1 MMQNH
6 RCPVCARTDAL
17 AAYCEVGGF
26 QVYVCQHCQADHVHP
41 VPTPQILKAY
51 YDRSAWFEGGEHGG
65 YANYDRQT
73 EHSLEHIQA
82 TLDAF
87 ETDAAL
93 SVLDIGCGYGNHLAL
108 AAGRGWKCF
117 GVEMSEHAR
126 GVAKSRLAN
135 DAHIVGDVDELLP
148 HQFDL
153 ILMLDVLEH
162 LPAPEAL
169 FYKLFAIGAI
179 QPHTKVVITTPNA
192 GSAAATQNPEHWKYR
207 HPPSH
212 LVLYSAQALTILLK
226 RLRFTAVRVEGM
238 HPVSAPAEAQAPWR
252 DFEGLQAVASGSDF
266 AAFMQERYVPGT
278 WSRLAEYEH
287 MPRYAIARSLAEGKT
302 VLDFGCGT
310 GYGSALLA
318 GVASSVIGLD
328 IDAGAIEWASQTHV
342 HPGLQFVRRNDL
354 GASLPEACFDLVTCF
369 EMIEHVDFATQT
381 AVIASMA
388 RLLTDDGLLLI
399 STPNPEVTRHYGAN
413 PFHLRE
419 MTRDEFHALLS
430 PHFPHVTLLEQ
441 RICNAISVT
450 QIGSTSGLVPQPL
463 NDGGRASEPAA
474 FVAMCSRRPV
484 ASPAQMVFFDEESD
498 LILDCLAR
506 EKALNAA
513 RFKAYQLGEQA
524 QNEIRSHKAAL
535 TTLHADREAFT
546 HASAAKT
553 SAHESER
560 DALQVELASSLVKLK
575 RTDADLA
582 ANDAALAELVIEL
595 ASKEDD
601 LRASRDTLA
610 ARDEALQHLGTEL
623 KALKVA
629 HVVSVAEFNAKVI
642 ELAANEDA
650 LRTSRDTLAARDEAL
665 QHLGTEHQALHVVR
679 TAKVAELSAKVTEL
693 AAKQD
698 ELHACRNDL
707 AARDESLA
715 MREAELVTKDAE
727 SVLRETALADLATDR
742 QRLATTLR
750 EQVSACRQLESD
762 LILLRQSKWFRLRHA
777 MITKPRTWR
786 TCLRVAYLLGALAT
800 PSGVK
805 RWAGPFIHA
814 RKQRLLASGG
824 ASASLG
830 QPSNA
835 YVVRQPKSTAAQ
847 RPIVVHVIANFM
859 TGGSSRL
866 VIDLIEHLGSQFE
879 QSVVTSFIPDPPD
892 YLGLEI
898 TEYRHPKDDAVFVE
912 HFQRLR
918 PAFIHMHYWGDCD
931 EPWYAKAVAAAER
944 LGIPMIQNVNTPV
957 APYMSPAIERYVYV
971 SDYVRH
977 TFGQSDPH
985 HLTIYPGSDFSHFSA
1000 SALEPR
1006 PDDCVGMVYRLE
1018 SDKLNEHAI
1027 KPFIRIV
1034 QKRPR
1039 TRVLI
1044 VGGGSLLVP
1053 FQNAVARV
1061 GLTMNFE
1068 FTGYVAYEALPAL
1081 YRRMSVFVAPV
1092 WKESFGQVSP
1102 FAMNMRAPVI
1112 GYDIG
1117 AIHEIVGDPELVAQP
1132 ADADHLA
1139 DIAVRLLDS
1148 PALRQQ
1154 IGDAQ
1159 RARAQAHFSLQAM
1172 IASYARV
1179 YQGMK
1184 HAQKVASA

>member
-17 AAYCEVGGF
+17 SAYCEVGGF

-135 DAHIVGDVDELLP
+135 GAHIVGDVDELLP

-179 QPHTKVVITTPNA
+179 QPHTQVVITTPNA
-192 GSAAATQNPEHWKYR
+192 GSAAATQNPDHWKYR

-238 HPVSAPAEAQAPWR
+238 HPLSAQAAAQPPWR

-318 GVASSVIGLD
+318 GVASSVTGLD
-328 IDAGAIEWASQTHV
+328 IDAGAVEWASQTHV
-342 HPGLQFVRRNDL
+342 HPGLQFLRRDDL
-354 GASLPEACFDLVTCF
+354 GASLPQASFDLVTCF

-430 PHFPHVTLLEQ
+430 PHFSHVTMLEQ
-441 RICNAISVT
+441 RICNAISIT
-450 QIGSTSGLVPQPL
+450 QIDSNSGLMPL
-463 NDGGRASEPAA
+463 SLTGGGRGSEPAA
-474 FVAMCSRRPV
+474 FVALCSRRPV
-484 ASPAQMVFFDEESD
+484 ASPVQMVFFDEESD
-498 LILDCLAR
+498 LIGDYLAR

-513 RFKAYQLGEQA
+513 RFEGYRLGEQV
-524 QNEIRSHKAAL
+524 QNEIHRNETVLAK
-535 TTLHADREAFT
+535 LHAIGEEFA
-546 HASAAKT
+546 HANAVQR
-553 SAHESER
+553 SAHGSELE
-560 DALQVELASSLVKLK
+560 ALQVELAERLAALE
-575 RTDADLA
+575 RTGADLTA
-582 ANDAALAELVIEL
+582 KDAALAESVIEL
-595 ASKEDD
+595 AAKEDE
-601 LRASRDTLA
+601 LRVSRGTLA
-610 ARDEALQHLGTEL
+610 ARDETL
-623 KALKVA
+623 K
-629 HVVSVAEFNAKVI
+629 
-642 ELAANEDA
+642 
-650 LRTSRDTLAARDEAL
+650 
-665 QHLGTEHQALHVVR
+665 HLGTEHQALHVVR

-1139 DIAVRLLDS
+1139 NIAVRLLDS

-1172 IASYARV
+1172 IASYATL

>member
-1 MMQNH
+1 MTRLRGAEPNGGTPENKPYAFVEQ
-6 RCPVCARTDAL
+6 RL
-17 AAYCEVGGF
+17 ESFGAAPG
-26 QVYVCQHCQADHVHP
+26 
-41 VPTPQILKAY
+41 
-51 YDRSAWFEGGEHGG
+51 R
-65 YANYDRQT
+65 
-73 EHSLEHIQA
+73 
-82 TLDAF
+82 
-87 ETDAAL
+87 

-135 DAHIVGDVDELLP
+135 GAHIVGDVDELLP

-179 QPHTKVVITTPNA
+179 QPHTQVVITTPNA
-192 GSAAATQNPEHWKYR
+192 GSAAATQNPDHWKYR

-252 DFEGLQAVASGSDF
+252 DFGGLQAVASGSDF

-318 GVASSVIGLD
+318 GVASGVIGLD

-342 HPGLQFVRRNDL
+342 YPGLQFLRRNDL
-354 GASLPEACFDLVTCF
+354 GASLPQASFDLVTCF

-399 STPNPEVTRHYGAN
+399 STPNPEVTRQYGAN

-419 MTRDEFHALLS
+419 MTRDEFHTLLS
-430 PHFPHVTLLEQ
+430 PHFPHVLMLEQ

-450 QIGSTSGLVPQPL
+450 QTGGNSGLMPL
-463 NDGGRASEPAA
+463 SLQGGGSGSEPAA
-474 FVAMCSRRPV
+474 FVALCSRRPI

-498 LILDCLAR
+498 LIGEYLAR

-513 RFKAYQLGEQA
+513 RFEAYRLGEQV
-524 QNEIRSHKAAL
+524 QHEIHHKEAVFARL
-535 TTLHADREAFT
+535 NAMGEEFAHANAVQ
-546 HASAAKT
+546 S
-553 SAHESER
+553 SAHGRELE
-560 DALQVELASSLVKLK
+560 ALQVELSSRVAELE
-575 RTDADLA
+575 RTAAGLA
-582 ANDAALAELVIEL
+582 AKDAALAE
-595 ASKEDD
+595 
-601 LRASRDTLA
+601 T
-610 ARDEALQHLGTEL
+610 
-623 KALKVA
+623 VA
-629 HVVSVAEFNAKVI
+629 
-642 ELAANEDA
+642 ELAATQN
-650 LRTSRDTLAARDEAL
+650 
-665 QHLGTEHQALHVVR
+665 
-679 TAKVAELSAKVTEL
+679 
-693 AAKQD
+693 
-698 ELHACRNDL
+698 ELHACQNDL
-707 AARDESLA
+707 AARDKSLA

-742 QRLATTLR
+742 HRLATALE

-762 LILLRQSKWFRLRHA
+762 LILLRHTKWFRLRHA

-786 TCLRVAYLLGALAT
+786 TYVRVAYLLGALAT
-800 PSGVK
+800 PAGVK
-805 RWAGPFIHA
+805 RWAGPFIQA
-814 RKQRLLASGG
+814 RKQLFLASGG
-824 ASASLG
+824 AGASRG

-835 YVVRQPKSTAAQ
+835 YAVRHPMSMAAQ

-866 VIDLIEHLGSQFE
+866 VIDLMEHLGSQFE
-879 QSVVTSFIPDPPD
+879 QSVVTSFIPDPPA
-892 YLGLEI
+892 YTGLEI
-898 TEYRHPKDDAVFVE
+898 TEYRHPEDEAVFVE
-912 HFQRLR
+912 HFQRVR

-931 EPWYAKAVAAAER
+931 EPWYAKAVTAAER
-944 LGIPMIQNVNTPV
+944 LCIPMIENVNTPV
-957 APYMSPAIERYVYV
+957 APYVSPAIERYVYV
-971 SDYVRH
+971 SDYVRR
-977 TFGQSDPH
+977 TFGQSGPH
-985 HLTIYPGSDFSHFSA
+985 HLTIYPGSDFSHFTAGARDS
-1000 SALEPR
+1000 R

-1018 SDKLNEHAI
+1018 SDKLNESAI
-1027 KPFIRIV
+1027 EPFIRIV

-1044 VGGGSLLVP
+1044 VGGGSLLAP
-1053 FQNAVARV
+1053 FQNAVARA

-1081 YRRMSVFVAPV
+1081 YRKMSVFVAPV

-1117 AIHEIVGDPELVAQP
+1117 AIREIVGDPELVAQP
-1132 ADADHLA
+1132 ANADHLA
-1139 DIAVRLLDS
+1139 EIAVRLLDS

-1159 RARAQAHFSLQAM
+1159 WARAQAHFSLQVM
-1172 IASYARV
+1172 IDSYATV
-1179 YQGMK
+1179 YHGMK
-1184 HAQKVASA
+1184 HAQTEASA